1 MNLDLAS
8 AKKTDNASWT
18 IACGHEEEKRRRKL
32 ISYAVTQEKA
42 CWLVPSGLKFISYE
56 PVENSNIKSA
66 KSLKKDIDCASL
78 TPGKPT
84 KATTL
89 PDDDLATLFKGLHE
103 TGTRPVILSFIP
115 GYAEGYV
122 RRQLNP
128 EYPQLLS
135 ELRDENFFKDKLLRK
150 GDNVFAS
157 MSVTFEQSR
166 FVEEKTR
173 QQSDCREWHR
183 FRTGHI
189 TASRMKAV
197 WKTSVDKPTKRLIKI
212 ICYPETAA
220 SKQVRH
226 SGAVTMDMKG

>member
-1 MNLDLAS
+1 MLPGPLRA
-8 AKKTDNASWT
+8 AKKK
-18 IACGHEEEKRRRKL
+18 KRRGKP

-89 PDDDLATLFKGLHE
+89 TDLATLFKGLHE

-135 ELRDENFFKDKLLRK
+135 ELRDENVFKDKLLRK

-157 MSVTFEQSR
+157 MYVTFE
-166 FVEEKTR
+166 
-173 QQSDCREWHR
+173 
-183 FRTGHI
+183 
-189 TASRMKAV
+189 
-197 WKTSVDKPTKRLIKI
+197 
-212 ICYPETAA
+212 
-220 SKQVRH
+220 
-226 SGAVTMDMKG
+226 